1 MKLNFKILRI
11 FLKTKFV
18 FSFPK
23 KTKILIYDGERIDLM
38 YQMLKNFNPEI
49 LYIRYEKINLP
60 ILILSFFKRHT
71 FPECYIDTYIEY
83 CSPDLVITNIDNDIR
98 FLSLS
103 LKFKDIQTV
112 FIQNGW
118 RDKYQD
124 IFETLSKINCKEKK
138 QLFVDYKFVFGK
150 QIGEFFSKYVNGKTK
165 VLGSFINN
173 HIKKKTYRK
182 NNLLAYISQYN
193 PNYEGRV
200 FNIKNKNV
208 SFFNFIKKTDMY
220 VLPFLQNYSI
230 KNKKELVIIPN
241 SQKKDILSRKKET
254 NYFKSILNSNFRFL
268 EFNSNYTS
276 YLATD
281 YSSVTVTI
289 DSTLGY
295 EALSRKNRVAFF
307 SVRGNFVGFKDLNK
321 FGWPTIFDDNGLFW
335 TNKCNYNKFKII
347 LNTLY
352 TIKSEEWYS
361 ELKRV
366 SINNII
372 VKKNNKLF
380 LRFIK
385 NKIKS

>member
-1 MKLNFKILRI
+1 MKLNFKILKN
-11 FLKTKFV
+11 FLSTKFV

-23 KTKILIYDGERIDLM
+23 KTKILIYDGERIDLI

-49 LYIRYEKINLP
+49 LYIRFEKINLP
-60 ILILSFFKRHT
+60 ILILSIFKRHT
-71 FPECYIDTYIEY
+71 FPECYINTYIEY

-124 IFETLSKINCKEKK
+124 IFETLRKINCKEKK

-150 QIGEFFSKYVNGKTK
+150 QIGELFSKYVNGKTK
-165 VLGSFINN
+165 ILGSFINN
-173 HIKKKTYRK
+173 HIKKKTYKK

-193 PNYEGRV
+193 PNYEERV

-220 VLPFLQNYSI
+220 ILTFLKNYSI
-230 KNKKELVIIPN
+230 KNKKQLVIIPN

-307 SVRGNFVGFKDLNK
+307 SIRGNFVGVKDLNK

-335 TNKCNYNKFKII
+335 TNKCSYNQFKII

-352 TIKSEEWYS
+352 SIKSDEWYN
-361 ELKRV
+361 ELKRIG
-366 SINNII
+366 INNII

-380 LRFIK
+380 LKFIK